1 MQVAKTRLLKRERD
15 EQARRQIATVVEVVM
30 MIVAVLTYGRSAW
43 CGPLLCVWME
53 LWVLLMEM
61 IVGDG
66 GVVDAEWMRSVRAE
80 GERKI

>member
-1 MQVAKTRLLKRERD
+1 MRGVVQVEDAFAGEWRGARTRRASASPDCDGEK
-15 EQARRQIATVVEVVM
+15 AVM
-30 MIVAVLTYGRSAW
+30 MVVVVLTYGRSAW

-66 GVVDAEWMRSVRAE
+66 GVVDAEWMRE
-80 GERKI
+80 

>member
-1 MQVAKTRLLKRERD
+1 MRGVVQVEDAFAGEWRDARTRRASASPDCDGEK
-15 EQARRQIATVVEVVM
+15 AVMVVVV
-30 MIVAVLTYGRSAW
+30 VLTYGRSAW

-66 GVVDAEWMRSVRAE
+66 GVVDAEWMRE
-80 GERKI
+80 